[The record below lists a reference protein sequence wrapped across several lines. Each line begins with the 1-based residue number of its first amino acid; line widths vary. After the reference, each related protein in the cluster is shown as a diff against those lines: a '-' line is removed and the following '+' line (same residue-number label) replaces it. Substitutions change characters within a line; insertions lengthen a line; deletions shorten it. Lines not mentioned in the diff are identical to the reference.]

1 MLKNS
6 MCGSNNLKC
15 NNSSMVTSGISKSNV
30 IEHMT
35 PLDNAF
41 VQMAL
46 YHKLNDGCKNDENKK
61 GIMLDGLCIVDVKEQ
76 ERIIK
81 ARLRDMG
88 VSDEPMDLGEE
99 EKEGEDGGENEEENN

>member
-15 NNSSMVTSGISKSNV
+15 NNSSMVTSGISKTNV
-30 IEHMT
+30 IEHLS

-41 VQMAL
+41 QQTAL
-46 YHKLNDGCKNDENKK
+46 YHKLNDGCKDDENKK
-61 GIMLDGLCIVDVKEQ
+61 GIMLDGICIVDVKEQ

-81 ARLRDMG
+81 SRLRDMG
-88 VSDEPMDLGEE
+88 VSDEPIILDEEEE
-99 EKEGEDGGENEEENN
+99 EK

>member
-46 YHKLNDGCKNDENKK
+46 YHKLNDGCKDDENKK
-61 GIMLDGLCIVDVKEQ
+61 GIMLDGLCVVDVKEQ

-88 VSDEPMDLGEE
+88 VSDEPINIDEGGEE
-99 EKEGEDGGENEEENN
+99 EKEEKEENN

>member
-35 PLDNAF
+35 PLDNSF

-46 YHKLNDGCKNDENKK
+46 YHKLNDGCKDDENKK
-61 GIMLDGLCIVDVKEQ
+61 GIMLDGICIVDVKEQ

-81 ARLRDMG
+81 SRLRDMG
-88 VSDEPMDLGEE
+88 VSDEPIVLDDEEE
-99 EKEGEDGGENEEENN
+99 EK

>member
-41 VQMAL
+41 QQISI
-46 YHKLNDGCKNDENKK
+46 YHKLNDPCKDDENKK
-61 GIMLDGLCIVDVKEQ
+61 GIMLDGLCIIDVKEQ

-88 VSDEPMDLGEE
+88 VSEEPIDFGEVE
-99 EKEGEDGGENEEENN
+99 EVEEIEQNN

>member
-15 NNSSMVTSGISKSNV
+15 NNSSMVTGGISKSNV
-30 IEHMT
+30 VEHMT
-35 PLDNAF
+35 MLDNAF
-41 VQMAL
+41 LQMSL
-46 YHKLNDGCKNDENKK
+46 YHKLNDPCKNEENKK
-61 GIMLDGLCIVDVKEQ
+61 GIMLDGLCIVDVDEQ

-88 VSDEPMDLGEE
+88 VSEEPIE
-99 EKEGEDGGENEEENN
+99 EGEEEENN

>member
-15 NNSSMVTSGISKSNV
+15 NNSSIVTSGISKPNV
-30 IEHMT
+30 IEHMSA
-35 PLDNAF
+35 LDNAF

-46 YHKLNDGCKNDENKK
+46 YHKLNDGCKDDENKK
-61 GIMLDGLCIVDVKEQ
+61 GIMLDGLCIVDINEQ

-81 ARLRDMG
+81 SRLKDMG
-88 VSDEPMDLGEE
+88 VSDEPIDFGE
-99 EKEGEDGGENEEENN
+99 EKEEENEEENI